1 MEIREATRLVI
12 KRGNEFLVGLIVGGP
27 DLR

>member
-12 KRGNEFLVGLIVGGP
+12 KRGNEFLVGLIIGGP
-27 DLR
+27 ELR